1 MVDYELKEILPNIF
15 AVRVEDGYQRAMLF
29 VRSQEHYES
38 AFPEIRG
45 KHFDMFSFM
54 ETYRKWKGMEY
65 FSYPDDWAGFNVPG
79 EFVELCTKHVLDAR
93 NGLFPTPYDYIMDS
107 VISSIKSKIGPDTKY
122 YLLGVDNFD
131 SRTMDHELAH
141 GLYHVNL
148 KYKVSTYELVLGLS
162 KKIFEG
168 MERILLDMGYCDDV
182 VCDEIQAYMS
192 TGLSPDMSKIR
203 GIKKETKV
211 FRENLKKYLPLIHK
225 KV

>member
-79 EFVELCTKHVLDAR
+79 EIVELCTKHVLDAR

-107 VISSIKSKIGPDTKY
+107 VIRLIKSKIGTETKY
-122 YLLGVDNFD
+122 YLLGVDKFD
-131 SRTMDHELAH
+131 SKTMDHELAH

-148 KYKVSTYELVLGLS
+148 EYKTSTYELVLNLP
-162 KKIFEG
+162 KKIYEG

-192 TGLSPDMSKIR
+192 TGLSPDMSKIS

-211 FRENLKKYLPLIHK
+211 FRENLKKYLPLK

>member
-15 AVRVEDGYQRAMLF
+15 ALKIEDGYQRAMLF
-29 VRSQEHYES
+29 MRSQEHYES
-38 AFPEIRG
+38 AFPEIKG
-45 KHFDMFSFM
+45 KHFDIFFFM
-54 ETYRKWKGMEY
+54 EKYRKWKGVEY

-79 EFVELCTKHVLDAR
+79 NIIESCTKHVLDAR

-107 VISSIKSKIGPDTKY
+107 VISSIKSKIGPETKY

-131 SRTMDHELAH
+131 GRTMDHELAH
-141 GLYHVNL
+141 GLYHVNDQ
-148 KYKVSTYELVLGLS
+148 YKISSYELVLDLP

-168 MERILLDMGYCDDV
+168 MESILLDMGYCDDV

-192 TGLSPDMSKIR
+192 TGLSTDMSKIR
-203 GIKKETKV
+203 GIKKETKI
-211 FRENLKKYLPLIHK
+211 FTENLKKYLHPIHK